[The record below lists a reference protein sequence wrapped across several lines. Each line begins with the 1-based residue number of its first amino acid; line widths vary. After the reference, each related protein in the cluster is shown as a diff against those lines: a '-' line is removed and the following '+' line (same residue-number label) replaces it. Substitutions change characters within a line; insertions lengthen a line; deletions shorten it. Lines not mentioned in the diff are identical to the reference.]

1 MNTMIDVVSMDKSVD
16 MIFANAMLRSFNGE
30 QKGVNVQRNNSLKLE
45 IMTRELRLLY
55 YNDYLL
61 KSGVIT
67 KREHDKMNLAII
79 SKYGKRRRDEL
90 GEISLE
96 ERLSSVRDKR

>member
-1 MNTMIDVVSMDKSVD
+1 MKKDDK
-16 MIFANAMLRSFNGE
+16 
-30 QKGVNVQRNNSLKLE
+30 LKLE

-61 KSGVIT
+61 KNGVIT

-79 SKYGKRRRDEL
+79 SKCGKRRRNEL

-96 ERLSSVRDKR
+96 DRLSSVRHIWYVPIHKLIRVYYL

>member
-1 MNTMIDVVSMDKSVD
+1 MEKDK
-16 MIFANAMLRSFNGE
+16 N
-30 QKGVNVQRNNSLKLE
+30 LKLD

-55 YNDYLL
+55 YNNYLFN
-61 KSGVIT
+61 SGVIT

-79 SKYGKRRRDEL
+79 SKYGKRRRNEL

-96 ERLSSVRDKR
+96 DRRSSAQHI

>member
-1 MNTMIDVVSMDKSVD
+1 MSRKGSSMEKDNK
-16 MIFANAMLRSFNGE
+16 
-30 QKGVNVQRNNSLKLE
+30 LKLE

-55 YNDYLL
+55 YNNYLL
-61 KSGVIT
+61 ENDVIT

-79 SKYGKRRRDEL
+79 SKCGKRRRNEL

-96 ERLSSVRDKR
+96 ERLSSARHI